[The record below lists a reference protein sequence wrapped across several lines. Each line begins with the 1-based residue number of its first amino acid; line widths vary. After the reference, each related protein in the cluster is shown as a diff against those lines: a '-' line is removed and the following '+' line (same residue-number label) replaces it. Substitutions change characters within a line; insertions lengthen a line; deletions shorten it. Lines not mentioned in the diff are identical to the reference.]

1 VLAVWRVSADDV
13 LVAAPR
19 TPAPNTWHH
28 VAYTYDGFSHIIYV
42 DGTEVAS
49 ETANTDKRTPT
60 SAWLGTLDGSSN
72 LFHAQMD
79 EVRVWSATR
88 GADQVAAE
96 MRHGPVGP
104 QSGLVAYWT
113 FDDAVNGGQSVDL
126 SGMGNTVTLGDGL
139 ASLMP
144 IRVPSGAPL

>member
-19 TPAPNTWHH
+19 RPAPNTWHH

-72 LFHAQMD
+72 LFHGQMD

-126 SGMGNTVTLGDGL
+126 SGMGNTVTWAT
-139 ASLMP
+139 ASHH
-144 IRVPSGAPL
+144 